1 MKKKFFLFFICII
14 AAFLLV
20 FSACDKPDDKPEQDA
35 CPNGGTHLYTVEN
48 KCSFCNNVLDY
59 SDGLV
64 FTLNSDIMSYSV
76 SLGTCTD
83 TEIVIPYGY
92 SDKPVTRIN
101 ANAFYQYTDLKN
113 ITIPDSVNHI
123 GKNAF
128 SGTEYYNN
136 EANWENEVLYIG
148 KHLIEAKTTISGSC
162 TVKEGT
168 LCIANDAFKNCT
180 ELKSVTLPN
189 SVKKI
194 GDSVFSGCTGLTS
207 VTIGDS
213 VTRIGEYSF
222 YACYELTS
230 ITIPNGL
237 THISANAFYKC
248 TELASI
254 TIPDSVVHIGDHSF
268 ADCYK
273 LTSINYR
280 GTEEQWNAI
289 SKGQYWKPPYSP
301 ITYNY
306 TGE

>member
-1 MKKKFFLFFICII
+1 MKKKLLLLFVLII
-14 AAFLLV
+14 TISLLAL
-20 FSACDKPDDKPEQDA
+20 SACDKPDSEPQQDA
-35 CPNGGTHLYTVEN
+35 CPNGGTHIYTVKN
-48 KCSFCNNVLDY
+48 KCYFCNNVWDY
-59 SDGLV
+59 SDGLE
-64 FTLNSDIMSYSV
+64 FTLNSDLMSYSV
-76 SLGTCTD
+76 CLGACTD

-92 SDKPVTRIN
+92 SDKPVTHIS
-101 ANAFYQYTDLKN
+101 ANAFCQYTDLKN
-113 ITIPDSVNHI
+113 ITIPDSVKHI
-123 GKNAF
+123 GENAF

-136 EANWENEVLYIG
+136 ETNWENEVLYIG
-148 KHLIEAKTTISGSC
+148 KHLIEAKTTISGSY
-162 TVKEGT
+162 TIKEDT

-180 ELKSVTLPN
+180 ELKSVTFPN
-189 SVKKI
+189 SVKEI

-207 VTIGDS
+207 VTIGNS

-248 TELASI
+248 TELTSI
-254 TIPDSVVHIGDHSF
+254 TIPDSVVHIGEHSF

-273 LTSINYR
+273 LTSIKYR
-280 GTEEQWNAI
+280 GTEEQYSAI
-289 SKGQYWKPPYSP
+289 SKGQYWKPPYFT

>member
-1 MKKKFFLFFICII
+1 MKKKFLLFFICII

-35 CPNGGTHLYTVEN
+35 CPNGGTHLFSACDKPDDKPDQDACPNGGTHLYTVEN

-64 FTLNSDIMSYSV
+64 FKLNSDKMGYSV

-113 ITIPDSVNHI
+113 ITIPDSVKHI
-123 GKNAF
+123 G
-128 SGTEYYNN
+128 E
-136 EANWENEVLYIG
+136 
-148 KHLIEAKTTISGSC
+148 
-162 TVKEGT
+162 
-168 LCIANDAFKNCT
+168 
-180 ELKSVTLPN
+180 
-189 SVKKI
+189 
-194 GDSVFSGCTGLTS
+194 
-207 VTIGDS
+207 
-213 VTRIGEYSF
+213 
-222 YACYELTS
+222 
-230 ITIPNGL
+230 
-237 THISANAFYKC
+237 
-248 TELASI
+248 
-254 TIPDSVVHIGDHSF
+254 HSF

-306 TGE
+306 TGK